1 MHMVIYQLQV
11 TYLCKPIGEMAE
23 VRECA
28 ATHMTACEILT
39 VPREIHLED
48 TEVAV
53 LDVNFLI

>member
-11 TYLCKPIGEMAE
+11 TYLCKPIDEMAE

-28 ATHMTACEILT
+28 AMHMTACEILT

-53 LDVNFLI
+53 LV